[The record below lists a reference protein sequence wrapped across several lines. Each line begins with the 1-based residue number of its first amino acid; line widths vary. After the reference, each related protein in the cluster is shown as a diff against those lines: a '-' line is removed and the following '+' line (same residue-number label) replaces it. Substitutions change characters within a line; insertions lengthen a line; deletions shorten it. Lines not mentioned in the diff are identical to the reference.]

1 MRQGVPPC
9 PLHAKRHVTR
19 NGHYDDPGRQ
29 LWWCT
34 PGGGEAPHAFAGSL
48 PRQAGDPGHTCPSCE
63 ADLEEH
69 QGPPSPPTS
78 TCPWVAFPVR
88 EAAAALVAVGQGL
101 TYTEATT
108 GMRKRRR
115 GCGRGGR
122 RPRRG
127 FPPSWSATGSRWG
140 PVVAARHAETAW
152 PETVVC
158 CSASLGGTRAQR
170 GPSPWRSP
178 CWPPGSTRRAPPGAG
193 HPWPTGRRC
202 GHRSRRGPRT
212 GLGC

>member
-78 TCPWVAFPVR
+78 TCPPTHPHGR
-88 EAAAALVAVGQGL
+88 PS
-101 TYTEATT
+101 
-108 GMRKRRR
+108 RSKRRPLR
-115 GCGRGGR
+115 
-122 RPRRG
+122 
-127 FPPSWSATGSRWG
+127 S
-140 PVVAARHAETAW
+140 
-152 PETVVC
+152 
-158 CSASLGGTRAQR
+158 SLSNEA
-170 GPSPWRSP
+170 
-178 CWPPGSTRRAPPGAG
+178 
-193 HPWPTGRRC
+193 
-202 GHRSRRGPRT
+202 
-212 GLGC
+212 